1 MKNDKHTPGP
11 WFVHDGNDFDLC
23 DENQVLAL
31 SDETG
36 NYCIAS
42 VDNDERGQA
51 NAALIARAPLLIEC
65 REVIARLLK
74 ALDVAIDRADLENG
88 DIFGIHHNDTMDAMD
103 EARALLAKLDAE

>member
-11 WFVHDGNDFDLC
+11 WFIHDGKDFELC
-23 DENQVLAL
+23 DEDQLLAF

-65 REVIARLLK
+65 QEVIERLMTWRQNETPDELT
-74 ALDVAIDRADLENG
+74 EN
-88 DIFGIHHNDTMDAMD
+88 
-103 EARALLAKLDAE
+103 ARALLAKLDGE